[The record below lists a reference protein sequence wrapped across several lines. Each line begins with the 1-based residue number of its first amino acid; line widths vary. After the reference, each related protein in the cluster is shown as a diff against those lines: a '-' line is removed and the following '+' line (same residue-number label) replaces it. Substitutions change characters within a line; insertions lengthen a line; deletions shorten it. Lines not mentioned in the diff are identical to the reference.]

1 MEILKSVTVIDFIF
15 IILCLRI
22 LYTAVT
28 RGLVSESLR
37 FLGSLLA
44 AIFAFQFY
52 SLGAEWVAVIL
63 PFVKGKALS
72 VVSFLIIFVSVKV
85 VFSLLAGIIGAFF
98 GREYTSVV
106 ERWFSLLIG
115 GVRFAVI
122 GSVCVYVL
130 FLSSLDPSLYAGS
143 PTARICKKVAPAFY
157 LGFMDLYRKVH
168 PTAVINE
175 EVQTYYETQSL
186 VSGDSQEG
194 N

>member
-37 FLGSLLA
+37 LLGSVLA

-52 SLGAEWVAVIL
+52 SLGAEWVVVIL
-63 PFVKGKALS
+63 PFVKGKVPS
-72 VVSFLIIFVSVKV
+72 VISFLIIFVSIKV
-85 VFSLLAGIIGAFF
+85 AFSLLAGIIGAFF
-98 GREYTSVV
+98 GREYTSVA

-115 GVRFAVI
+115 GVRFAVL
-122 GSVCVYVL
+122 GSICVYVL
-130 FLSSLDPSLYAGS
+130 FLSSLNPDVYAGS
-143 PTARICKKVAPAFY
+143 PMVRVCKKVAPAFY
-157 LGFMDLYRKVH
+157 LGFMDLYQKVH
-168 PTAVINE
+168 PTAAINE